1 MNLYQFFTEQKCV
14 LLHSNK
20 LTSRKRLKRQNMNWY
35 LLTLPQL
42 NLWSFELFAVIFNFD
57 TFHNGTR
64 AGHFSR
70 FSDSWFLDS
79 LIFPMPGIA
88 TSRKSSLL
96 NFSLGIMSPISEQP
110 VSTKSPEQIRKI
122 KLSKSIYFNIPTI
135 SNLYVFVTYI
145 IYIYSPLPPPH
156 LCLRSSQGLSGACRL
171 EKRASTLWWL
181 PCKQTF
187 SCISPQIPT
196 FTHNF
201 NSFSRI
207 SPSAI
212 PFNWEMFK
220 KHNCHVS
227 KEENNNLT
235 KLLLILHGN
244 YTEVFEISK
253 FNARF
258 IDVGGQMDFC
268 LWIQR
273 TSFHFLRFRSFSTA
287 RCHILRKRLN
297 SLHFVIKWPLS
308 IIFIRCYRRILRC
321 NNQVINWLYD

>member
-1 MNLYQFFTEQKCV
+1 M

-145 IYIYSPLPPPH
+145 IYIYSPPPLPTSAYA
-156 LCLRSSQGLSGACRL
+156 LVKGCQGHVDW
-171 EKRASTLWWL
+171 KKKKNTLMVAV
-181 PCKQTF
+181 QT
-187 SCISPQIPT
+187 
-196 FTHNF
+196 NF
-201 NSFSRI
+201 F
-207 SPSAI
+207 
-212 PFNWEMFK
+212 
-220 KHNCHVS
+220 
-227 KEENNNLT
+227 
-235 KLLLILHGN
+235 
-244 YTEVFEISK
+244 
-253 FNARF
+253 
-258 IDVGGQMDFC
+258 
-268 LWIQR
+268 
-273 TSFHFLRFRSFSTA
+273 
-287 RCHILRKRLN
+287 
-297 SLHFVIKWPLS
+297 LHFPS
-308 IIFIRCYRRILRC
+308 NSHFYS
-321 NNQVINWLYD
+321 